1 MSLNELITDLKGS
14 ANVTTHGLKEHGG
27 GSMFDGIVKYV
38 ADAYEAGSV
47 QGMCEGKKIG
57 TTAGRIQG
65 MVIASALIATGSS
78 VIYVAKRYKL
88 MKKFVDISKPRFL
101 KELSKTQIMKY
112 ALDTDFPWEDVK
124 KKIED
129 KEYMTDKS
137 FDMWIKPL
145 GCRAY
150 DDRVLVE
157 VNDEKIDC
165 DYISRKYKRIIQ
177 ECIYEVTGKIY
188 IVSIVRPGEILIEDM
203 D

>member
-1 MSLNELITDLKGS
+1 MSLNEVLSELKGS

-38 ADAYEAGSV
+38 ADAYEAGNV
-47 QGMCEGKKIG
+47 QGMYEGKKIG
-57 TTAGRIQG
+57 TIAGRIQG
-65 MVIASALIATGSS
+65 MIIASALIATGKTM
-78 VIYVAKRYKL
+78 IYVVKRYKL
-88 MKKFVDISKPRFL
+88 IKKFADISQPKFL
-101 KELSKTQIMKY
+101 KKMSKAQIMKY

-124 KKIED
+124 KKMQE
-129 KEYMTDKS
+129 KEYITETS

-157 VNDEKIDC
+157 VGDEKIDC
-165 DYISRKYKRIIQ
+165 DYISRKYKHIIQ